1 MAFKDKVELVVL
13 FFDETG
19 VKDNHYSL
27 YYLCGGECKTKHS
40 SSYTVHLK
48 YHYKYNATWTNTKS
62 CKWGNL
68 PFFLLDAGESLSL
81 IIIVKINIMIFFLN
95 KK

>member
-1 MAFKDKVELVVL
+1 MAFKDKVELVFL

-27 YYLCGGECKTKHS
+27 YYLRGGECKTKHS

-48 YHYKYNATWTNTKS
+48 YHYKYMQHELIPKVVNEEIY
-62 CKWGNL
+62 
-68 PFFLLDAGESLSL
+68 PFILLDAGESLSL